1 MRRIIASS
9 DPALHARVISST
21 PLLYRAGAN
30 MSLDRPAHVRA
41 GSGLARIGNY
51 FAVAQDD
58 ANFIALIDCESGE
71 VSAIALPAGV
81 AGRRQF
87 DDRRGNKRFKMDL
100 ESCALV
106 SHAADDW
113 LVAFG
118 SGASPSRERIA
129 VLSDWTCG
137 SPRVEIYDVS
147 ALYAALR
154 ATEEFSGSEMNIEGA
169 VFVDGCIRLY
179 GRGNGAA
186 RDGLVPLD
194 ATCDLDWTELCAH
207 LSNPST
213 PPPVPMN
220 IIQYDLGTFDGLR
233 LGFTDAAINSR
244 GGVFFSAAAE
254 NSPDAT
260 HDGWVA
266 GSALGVFGS
275 SGEVRWAVLQDTAGD
290 RFKGKVEGLVFARE
304 LPYRAFVVLDQD
316 DPSTPSK
323 LCEIELSGK
332 WYDD

>member
-1 MRRIIASS
+1 
-9 DPALHARVISST
+9 
-21 PLLYRAGAN
+21 
-30 MSLDRPAHVRA
+30 
-41 GSGLARIGNY
+41 
-51 FAVAQDD
+51 
-58 ANFIALIDCESGE
+58 
-71 VSAIALPAGV
+71 
-81 AGRRQF
+81 
-87 DDRRGNKRFKMDL
+87 
-100 ESCALV
+100 
-106 SHAADDW
+106 
-113 LVAFG
+113 
-118 SGASPSRERIA
+118 
-129 VLSDWTCG
+129 
-137 SPRVEIYDVS
+137 
-147 ALYAALR
+147 
-154 ATEEFSGSEMNIEGA
+154 
-169 VFVDGCIRLY
+169 
-179 GRGNGAA
+179 
-186 RDGLVPLD
+186 
-194 ATCDLDWTELCAH
+194 
-207 LSNPST
+207 
-213 PPPVPMN
+213 MN